1 MKRLG
6 SLVVSTAVL
15 VSCGAPAPLQFTELL
30 NGTKGRLRFDSSA
43 NLERV
48 AVGGT
53 IELTVD
59 RIPQLGHM
67 VVGEVWQPGALFRLD
82 GPAGATLQQNDQS
95 LGFTLWCATA
105 GRVELKLTVQDPDR
119 PAFFDSIGV
128 TCLDVAEVRASLLET
143 DAPLRCLVGGEVW
156 GSISPRA
163 ADGAELSGWLPIE
176 VPEGDAASIVTG
188 RTDNVFQLQTRWP
201 ATTVKLRAGGVI
213 TDLGLQLVDE
223 PAWTPV
229 VSVER
234 RIGLPGLTDGTK
246 VVHVDA
252 RATDRSGALLRGA
265 HDCAFTARTAGLVSW
280 RSAGTCSFDAYEF
293 GDGRTTHPGLSG
305 ADQLCVAVM
314 GKEACTQV
322 AR

>member
-15 VSCGAPAPLQFTELL
+15 VSCGGPAPLQFTELL
-30 NGTKGRLRFDSSA
+30 NGTQGRLRFDSSA

-53 IELTVD
+53 IGLTVD

-82 GPAGATLQQNDQS
+82 GPTGATLQQNAES
-95 LGFTLWCATA
+95 IGLTFRCATA
-105 GRVELKLTVQDPDR
+105 GRVELKLTVQEPGR

-128 TCLDVAEVRASLLET
+128 SCLDVAELRASLLET
-143 DAPLRCLVGGEVW
+143 DSPPRFLVGGEVW
-156 GSISPRA
+156 GSVSPRG
-163 ADGAELSGWLPIE
+163 ADGAELSGWLPID
-176 VPEGDAASIVTG
+176 VAEGYAASIVTG
-188 RTDNVFQLQTRWP
+188 RTDNVFQLQTRSA
-201 ATTVKLRAGGVI
+201 ATNVKLRAGGLT
-213 TDLGLQLVDE
+213 TDLALEIVDD

-234 RIGLPGLTDGTK
+234 KSGLPGFTDGTK
-246 VVHVDA
+246 IVHVDV
-252 RATDRSGALLRGA
+252 RATDRAGAPLRGA
-265 HDCAFTARTAGLVSW
+265 HDCVYTARTAGSVSW

-293 GDGRTTHPGLSG
+293 GDGRTTHPGLSD